1 MLKYVAEE
9 IASTATSVTG
19 YPIII
24 TDEKGIIIG
33 ADKANLYRMNELHE
47 ASLEVMQSGRKKK
60 HTPEDCLRLKGT
72 YPGITMPI
80 AIHDEVVGSIGIKGD
95 SEEVE
100 RYGML
105 VKLVA
110 EIMLKDRIEAES
122 AHIRHSNIQMLAAM
136 IITSSGDEMATSA
149 IINQGRLLGFN
160 LTKPR
165 IPIIVSKG
173 TYTDES
179 SLAKDMY
186 STKVYRAIK
195 RQFNYGKDI
204 IAVIDATYEKYL
216 IFASA
221 ERENGSIIDEETLME
236 KCRNIQ
242 EEILENEGEKVYI
255 ALNKAASTID
265 ELKAGY
271 KRTEMI
277 LEAAMLGTTDKSI
290 VRIIDVPLER
300 MIMEMAEYYKGKK
313 LERRIKKILSDKN
326 ADIYEELVITWCES
340 MFSFAETARRLGIH
354 KSTLTYRFEKIKENC
369 GIDLHDFKA
378 TISIY
383 LCLKVCKLNEP
394 K

>member
-9 IASTATSVTG
+9 IASTATGVTG

-33 ADKANLYRMNELHE
+33 ADRENLYRLNELHE
-47 ASLEVMQSGRKKK
+47 ASLEVMAAGRKQK
-60 HTPEDCLRLKGT
+60 HTPEDCLSLRGT

-80 AIHDEVVGSIGIKGD
+80 VIHDEVVGSIGIKGD

-122 AHIRHSNIQMLAAM
+122 AHIRHSNIQMLATM
-136 IITSSGDEMATSA
+136 IITSGGDEMSKEA

-165 IPIIVSKG
+165 IPIIVSKAK
-173 TYTDES
+173 YTDES
-179 SLAKDMY
+179 NVAKDMY
-186 STKVYRAIK
+186 QTDVYRAIK
-195 RQFNYGKDI
+195 RQFAHRKDI
-204 IAVIDATYEKYL
+204 IVVIDATCEKYL

-221 ERENGSIIDEETLME
+221 EREDRTIIDEEGLMQ

-242 EEILENEGEKVYI
+242 EEISEKEGEKVYI
-255 ALNKAASTID
+255 ALSKAANTID

-271 KRTEMI
+271 KRAELI
-277 LEAAMLGTTDKSI
+277 LEAAILGTTDKSI

-313 LERRIKKILSDKN
+313 LERRIKAILNDKN
-326 ADIYEELVITWCES
+326 AEVYEELVITWCES
-340 MFSFAETARRLGIH
+340 MFSFAQTARRLGIH
-354 KSTLTYRFEKIKENC
+354 KNTLTYRFEKIKENC
-369 GIDLHDFKA
+369 GIDLHDFKT

-383 LCLKVCKLNEP
+383 LCLKVCKLNMQ

>member
-9 IASTATSVTG
+9 IASTATSVAG

-33 ADKANLYRMNELHE
+33 ADKENLYRLNELHE
-47 ASLEVMQSGRKKK
+47 ASLEVMATGRKQK

-122 AHIRHSNIQMLAAM
+122 AHIRHSNIQMLATM
-136 IITSSGDEMATSA
+136 IITSSGDEMSKET

-165 IPIIVSKG
+165 IPIIVSKAK
-173 TYTDES
+173 YTDES
-179 SLAKDMY
+179 NVAKDMY

-195 RQFNYGKDI
+195 RQFGYRKDI
-204 IAVIDATYEKYL
+204 IVVIDATYEKYL

-221 ERENGSIIDEETLME
+221 ERENGTIIDEETLMQ

-271 KRTEMI
+271 KRAELI
-277 LEAAMLGTTDKSI
+277 LEAALLGTTDKSI

-300 MIMEMAEYYKGKK
+300 MVMEMAEYYKGKK
-313 LERRIKKILSDKN
+313 LERRIKGILNDKN
-326 ADIYEELVITWCES
+326 AELYEELVITWCES

-354 KSTLTYRFEKIKENC
+354 KNTLTYRFEKIKENC

-378 TISIY
+378 TITIY
-383 LCLKVCKLNEP
+383 LCLKICKLNRE